1 MRNKIVEE
9 HYRDSYDKFV
19 SIARNR
25 LGGNHHLAEEAV
37 QEAYT
42 RAIKYWDTFEG
53 GDKPFGNWIMSI
65 LNNVISD
72 IRVQEL
78 HRGVVVEAEHLENMS
93 EGEIVGLEHSAMNDQ
108 LLRLAEREIERE
120 TSPAKREVLTLHFR
134 NQLTP
139 KEIEELSSF
148 GMKKH
153 AIQKAI
159 QRFRDGIVAIHGAN
173 SSGKSSSNLGNNS
186 LALGV

>member
-1 MRNKIVEE
+1 
-9 HYRDSYDKFV
+9 
-19 SIARNR
+19 
-25 LGGNHHLAEEAV
+25 
-37 QEAYT
+37 
-42 RAIKYWDTFEG
+42 
-53 GDKPFGNWIMSI
+53 
-65 LNNVISD
+65 
-72 IRVQEL
+72 
-78 HRGVVVEAEHLENMS
+78 MS
-93 EGEIVGLEHSAMNDQ
+93 EDEIVGLEHSAMNDQ
-108 LLRLAEREIERE
+108 LMRLAEREIERE
-120 TSPAKREVLTLHFR
+120 TSPAKREVLNLHFK